1 MFPPVAPVCRT
12 ASDLGLVFTMSPPD
26 AVFPWFAL
34 EIRARHEKF
43 VADALFGKGFEVFL
57 PVCLCKRRWSDRIKE
72 IELPLLP
79 GYLFCRFDP
88 QNRLPIL
95 VTPGVRQVVG
105 TGKTPVPV
113 DESEIAAVQSI
124 VVSRLQA
131 RPWPFLQV
139 GQRVRIEQGP
149 LSGVEGILLDSR
161 KRDRLVVSVTLLRR
175 SVAVEIDGDWA
186 APAGVDLRRSLQFRG
201 DAR

>member
-1 MFPPVAPVCRT
+1 
-12 ASDLGLVFTMSPPD
+12 
-26 AVFPWFAL
+26 
-34 EIRARHEKF
+34 
-43 VADALFGKGFEVFL
+43 
-57 PVCLCKRRWSDRIKE
+57 
-72 IELPLLP
+72 
-79 GYLFCRFDP
+79 
-88 QNRLPIL
+88 LPIL

-113 DESEIAAVQSI
+113 DESEIAALQSI

-149 LSGVEGILLDSR
+149 LSGVEGILLDSQ
-161 KRDRLVVSVTLLRR
+161 KRERLVVSVTLLQR

-186 APAGVDLRRSLQFRG
+186 VPAGTALRGLQFRG
-201 DAR
+201 AGT

>member
-1 MFPPVAPVCRT
+1 MAPVCGT
-12 ASDLGLVFTMSPPD
+12 ASGVGLVFTMSFPD

-43 VADALFGKGFEVFL
+43 VAAALFGKGFEVFL
-57 PVCLCKRRWSDRIKE
+57 PLYLCKRRWSDRIKE

-105 TGKTPVPV
+105 TAKTPVPV
-113 DESEIAAVQSI
+113 DESEIAALQSI

-149 LSGVEGILLDSR
+149 LSGVEGILLDSQ
-161 KRDRLVVSVTLLRR
+161 KRERLVVSVTLLQR

-186 APAGVDLRRSLQFRG
+186 VPAGTALRGSLQFRG
-201 DAR
+201 AGT

>member
-1 MFPPVAPVCRT
+1 
-12 ASDLGLVFTMSPPD
+12 MSLPD
-26 AVFPWFAL
+26 ALLPWFAL
-34 EIRARHEKF
+34 EIRARHERF
-43 VADALFGKGFEVFL
+43 VASALCCKGFEVFL
-57 PVCLCKRRWSDRIKE
+57 PLYVSKRRF
-72 IELPLLP
+72 P

-95 VTPGVRQVVG
+95 VTQGVRQVVG

-113 DESEIAAVQSI
+113 EESEIAALESI
-124 VVSRLQA
+124 VVSKLQA

-149 LSGVEGILLDSR
+149 LYGVEGILLDSK
-161 KRDRLVVSVTLLRR
+161 KRDRLVVSVTLLQR

-186 APAGVDLRRSLQFRG
+186 VPAGADWRGSLQFRG
-201 DAR
+201 AGR

>member
-1 MFPPVAPVCRT
+1 MSL
-12 ASDLGLVFTMSPPD
+12 SDALL
-26 AVFPWFAL
+26 PWFAL
-34 EIRARHEKF
+34 EIRARHERF
-43 VADALFGKGFEVFL
+43 VASTLYSKGFEVFL
-57 PVCLCKRRWSDRIKE
+57 PLYISKRRWSDRIKK

-88 QNRLPIL
+88 KKRMPIL

-113 DESEIAAVQSI
+113 DESEIAALQSI

-139 GQRVRIEQGP
+139 GQRVRIAEGP
-149 LSGVEGILLDSR
+149 LYGVEGILLDSK
-161 KRDRLVVSVTLLRR
+161 KRDRLVVSVTLLQR

-186 APAGVDLRRSLQFRG
+186 VPAGTALRGSLQFREAG
-201 DAR
+201 K